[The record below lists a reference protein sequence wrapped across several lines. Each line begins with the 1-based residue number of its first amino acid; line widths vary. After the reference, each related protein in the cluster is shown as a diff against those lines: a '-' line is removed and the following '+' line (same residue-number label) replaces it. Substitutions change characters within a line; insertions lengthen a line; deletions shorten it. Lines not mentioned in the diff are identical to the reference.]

1 MLRTTFKLI
10 NTKHIFRHYI
20 FRHYIFGISLSLI
33 SVAMIGPSAYA
44 DEKAIDLLNR
54 MNQAVH
60 KLNYSG
66 TLAYLKGNSL
76 SSLHIEHTVING
88 IESERVVRLNEE
100 GNEVSRE
107 LKDFSFAAAQNIGP
121 EMEKVYSFDLG
132 RENRIANIPCRI
144 ITARPKDR
152 ERYLQ
157 KYCIDATTGMLLDYI
172 LVGKSHQPVEQFM
185 FTSINIRVPENLP
198 ATELSFTDPKACSS
212 TTCSDADVVDAKVID
227 TMGATAIVDQGVA
240 AKAKTTIVA
249 PRTVRPTRQIL
260 TADLHDGWVMEK
272 LPVGYEISLAPAMNA
287 GMNAAQEGTE
297 NLSKETKHYII
308 SDGLSSLSV
317 FVSPFTDEGDIGAVK
332 INSGAL
338 NVVSQRKGNA
348 IITVVGEVPENTLR
362 NIFKNL
368 RKK

>member
-1 MLRTTFKLI
+1 MLRTAFKALNSKAI
-10 NTKHIFRHYI
+10 FKHYAI
-20 FRHYIFGISLSLI
+20 GISFSLI
-33 SVAMIGPSAYA
+33 STVMVSHSAYA
-44 DEKAIDLLNR
+44 GEEAIDLLNR

-76 SSLHIEHTVING
+76 SSLHIDHTVVNG
-88 IESERVVRLNEE
+88 VESERVVRLNEE

-107 LKDFSFAAAQNIGP
+107 LKDFSFAAAQNISP

-172 LVGKSHQPVEQFM
+172 LVGKSHKPVEQFM
-185 FTSINIRVPENLP
+185 FTSINIRVPEGLP
-198 ATELSFTDPKACSS
+198 ATELSFAAPKACSS
-212 TTCSDADVVDAKVID
+212 TTCSDSEVIES
-227 TMGATAIVDQGVA
+227 MGETAIVDQGVS

-249 PRTVRPTRQIL
+249 PRAAKKSHQIL
-260 TADLHDGWVMEK
+260 TADLQDGWVMEA
-272 LPVGYEISLAPAMNA
+272 LPVGYEISLAPLMKTVQGGGDSSSN
-287 GMNAAQEGTE
+287 
-297 NLSKETKHYII
+297 ETKHYII

-317 FVSPFTDEGDIGAVK
+317 FVSPFTDEADIGAVK

-338 NVVSQRKGNA
+338 NVVSQRKGDA

-362 NIFKNL
+362 NIVNNL